1 MPVFPKFLV
10 VDLKKEISELQDKFP
25 MSQRDLYEVT
35 AQVMDD
41 VLNTDSPA
49 LTRPLQ
55 LKTKTVP
62 DVRAHFEL
70 GATLGE
76 ERQLQEAFADYR
88 QGVVTRLLD
97 LGIAQQFEHDGEMYY
112 GMVSMREH
120 RVVLRYLK

>member
-1 MPVFPKFLV
+1 MLVFPKFLV
-10 VDLKKEISELQDKFP
+10 VDLKKEINELQDKFP
-25 MSQRDLYEVT
+25 MTQRDLYEVT

-41 VLNTDSPA
+41 VLNTDNPA

-62 DVRAHFEL
+62 DIRAHFEL

-88 QGVVTRLLD
+88 QSVVTRLLD
-97 LGIAQQFEHDGEMYY
+97 LGITKQFEHDGEMYY
-112 GMVSMREH
+112 GLTAMREH
-120 RVVLRYLK
+120 RMVLRYLK